1 VTSDSLRLVVVD
13 DEPDVLLLLRLQLSA
28 LPGLDVVGTAV
39 NGEDAVE
46 VCRKERPD
54 AVVMDLLM
62 PVSSGFH
69 AIEALQ
75 QEHPGIVIVAYTAV
89 AGEYVRSEMER
100 LGVPLILKSGDVRPL
115 VDALFAGA
123 RAGED

>member
-1 VTSDSLRLVVVD
+1 MTSESLRLVVVD

-28 LPGLDVVGTAV
+28 LPGLAVVGTAL

-46 VCRKERPD
+46 VCREERPD

-75 QEHPGIVIVAYTAV
+75 REHPGIVIVAYTAV
-89 AGEYVRSEMER
+89 AGEYVRTEMER
-100 LGVPLILKSGDVRPL
+100 LRVPLVLKSGDVRPL

-123 RAGED
+123 RAGDD

>member
-1 VTSDSLRLVVVD
+1 VTSEPLRLVVVN

-28 LPGLDVVGTAV
+28 MPGLQVVGTAT
-39 NGEDAVE
+39 NGEEAVE
-46 VCRKERPD
+46 ACRRARPD

-69 AIEALQ
+69 AIEALRD
-75 QEHPGIVIVAYTAV
+75 EHPGMVIVAYTAV
-89 AGEYVRSEMER
+89 AGDYVRSEMAR
-100 LGVPLILKSGDVRPL
+100 LGVPLVLKSGDVRPL

-123 RAGED
+123 RVGED

>member
-1 VTSDSLRLVVVD
+1 MTPDPLRLVVVD

-28 LPGLDVVGTAV
+28 LPGLEVAGTAV
-39 NGEDAVE
+39 NSDEAIE
-46 VCRKERPD
+46 VCRQVKPD

-62 PVSSGFH
+62 PMTSGFH

-75 QEHPGIVIVAYTAV
+75 QQHPGIVVVAYTAV
-89 AGEYVRSEMER
+89 AGEYVRAETER
-100 LGVPLILKSGDVRPL
+100 LGVRLVLKSGDVRPL

-123 RAGED
+123 RAGDD

>member
-1 VTSDSLRLVVVD
+1 MTSESLRLVVVD

-28 LPGLDVVGTAV
+28 LPGLEVVGTAL
-39 NGEDAVE
+39 NGEDAIE
-46 VCRKERPD
+46 ACRKERPD
-54 AVVMDLLM
+54 GVVMDLLM

-69 AIEALQ
+69 AIEVLQ

-89 AGEYVRSEMER
+89 AGEYVRTEMER
-100 LGVPLILKSGDVRPL
+100 LGVPLVLKSGDVRPL
-115 VDALFAGA
+115 VDALFTGA

>member
-1 VTSDSLRLVVVD
+1 MTSDSLRLVVVD

-62 PVSSGFH
+62 PVSSGFL